1 MLRNL
6 TAHSPIT
13 NHKKNLIRGRGQET
27 QWLAGKTYCRY
38 RRVSWLPESP
48 LLLSGLP
55 ETSAA
60 VLPLTCFGLALR
72 LLEGLLRACRS
83 PCSSKNLDQR
93 ITGKERNEC
102 GHQNEYLPRHFSSF
116 GLPRTFFRPWTEEG
130 RSQVWFVPVSGALE
144 ANHTVCSNA
153 THLICM
159 HSKREHGL
167 SQTFETF
174 FLSWRSAGP

>member
-1 MLRNL
+1 M
-6 TAHSPIT
+6 AEDKKHSGWRA
-13 NHKKNLIRGRGQET
+13 IRTVDIGEFPGFQ
-27 QWLAGKTYCRY
+27 
-38 RRVSWLPESP
+38 SP
-48 LLLSGLP
+48 L
-55 ETSAA
+55 
-60 VLPLTCFGLALR
+60 CCC
-72 LLEGLLRACRS
+72 RACRRLPPLS
-83 PCSSKNLDQR
+83 SHLPVSAWRFDSWKACFERADRLCSSKNLDQR

-102 GHQNEYLPRHFSSF
+102 GHQNESLPRHFSSF

-153 THLICM
+153 TYLICM
-159 HSKREHGL
+159 RSKREHGL